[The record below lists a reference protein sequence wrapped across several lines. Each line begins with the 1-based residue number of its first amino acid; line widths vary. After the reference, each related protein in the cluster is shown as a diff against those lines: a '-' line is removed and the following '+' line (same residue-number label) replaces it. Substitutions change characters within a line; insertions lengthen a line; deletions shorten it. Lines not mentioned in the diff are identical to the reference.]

1 METYYSVLDMFDG
14 DRSLSQFL
22 VTILTVPQFAN
33 HPAVVDLLANIE
45 CAREV
50 QELAKV
56 ENGSHFSALHAK
68 AEQIGG
74 FKIDDMAL
82 QIVGEAPML
91 WALLDSL
98 LSARALQ
105 KVVIVSLLKK
115 STNQKANSL
124 SSILGIFLHS
134 THAPEKVIE
143 TMVKIGL
150 SISIDAIHDTVR
162 LLSAE
167 SSHVLQYLGQTLLVA
182 YAYDNFDI
190 NLKSTVPTAEKSTD
204 TLKHL
209 TSGLLFPLQHGVTRD
224 DLKCSYELW
233 RKSRINPLSDSPQVL
248 EQIPVAKTP
257 IIPASA
263 MDVNN
268 STVTGNIQA
277 IERLMAQGG
286 VFDPAD
292 VEDGES
298 PDVTEYVVLVHGDL
312 GTGEHITSM
321 QQCRS
326 IKTTPWRRF
335 QHIVFM
341 PGLFHLKMAAA
352 DAIWRALI
360 QPISACQDQTSL
372 MHDIA
377 QLRPH
382 ETGIFGSKPGFRMM
396 HQLIGHDGICRHLD
410 CWQIEVEKMNNAHKT
425 LDDFAISKLSLE
437 ELKDIANR
445 LAREYIAT
453 YRLTRYEN
461 NLLINKYFLLYEE
474 LSYAMNIGDIAH
486 IETCIITW
494 TLIFK
499 ATGKHKYATCMTEFL
514 INLHFNYPAGLQKA
528 IRYHWLVNPTG
539 KPECFHAVNWCVEL
553 NNLFIKVKNGGTG
566 SNRSVTRVILKSP
579 LVEVYRNAHSIIET
593 NFMHTGRTSLQAVPD
608 MKKTFEGL
616 LTKMRSSSPHI
627 HMPRR
632 QSTYLVPDLLDKGHE
647 LFEKG
652 WKGIGTEDDGTIVD
666 EVEQPTT
673 EDIVGEL

>member
-1 METYYSVLDMFDG
+1 
-14 DRSLSQFL
+14 
-22 VTILTVPQFAN
+22 
-33 HPAVVDLLANIE
+33 
-45 CAREV
+45 
-50 QELAKV
+50 
-56 ENGSHFSALHAK
+56 
-68 AEQIGG
+68 
-74 FKIDDMAL
+74 
-82 QIVGEAPML
+82 
-91 WALLDSL
+91 
-98 LSARALQ
+98 
-105 KVVIVSLLKK
+105 VIVSLLKK

-143 TMVKIGL
+143 TMAKMGL
-150 SISIDAIHDTVR
+150 SISVDAIHDTVR
-162 LLSAE
+162 SLSAE
-167 SSHVLQYLGQTLLVA
+167 SSHALQYLGQTLLAA

-233 RKSRINPLSDSPQVL
+233 RKSRINPLSDCSIGRTWKDLLSLHQDVSHSSGLSRRDQFNSWKFLHDLCHHGPPYFAQFQSQISAPQVL

-312 GTGEHITSM
+312 GTGERIASM
-321 QQCRS
+321 QQRRS
-326 IKTTPWRRF
+326 IETTPWRRF
-335 QHIVFM
+335 QHIVFV

-360 QPISACQDQTSL
+360 QPISARQDQTSL

-377 QLRPH
+377 QLWPR

-396 HQLIGHDGICRHLD
+396 HQLIGHDGICRCLD

-425 LDDFAISKLSLE
+425 LDDFAISKPSLE

-453 YRLTRYEN
+453 YRLTRVRRQPDERRDKQYEN

-486 IETCIITW
+486 VETCIITW
-494 TLIFK
+494 TSIFK

-514 INLHFNYPAGLQKA
+514 INLHFNYPAGLQ
-528 IRYHWLVNPTG
+528 
-539 KPECFHAVNWCVEL
+539 
-553 NNLFIKVKNGGTG
+553 
-566 SNRSVTRVILKSP
+566 
-579 LVEVYRNAHSIIET
+579 
-593 NFMHTGRTSLQAVPD
+593 
-608 MKKTFEGL
+608 
-616 LTKMRSSSPHI
+616 
-627 HMPRR
+627 
-632 QSTYLVPDLLDKGHE
+632 
-647 LFEKG
+647 
-652 WKGIGTEDDGTIVD
+652 
-666 EVEQPTT
+666 
-673 EDIVGEL
+673 

>member
-1 METYYSVLDMFDG
+1 MV
-14 DRSLSQFL
+14 
-22 VTILTVPQFAN
+22 A
-33 HPAVVDLLANIE
+33 E

-50 QELAKV
+50 RGLTKV
-56 ENGSHFSALHAK
+56 ENGSHFSAVHAK
-68 AEQIGG
+68 AEQIEG
-74 FKIDDMAL
+74 FQIDDMAL
-82 QIVGEAPML
+82 QIAGEAP
-91 WALLDSL
+91 
-98 LSARALQ
+98 R

-143 TMVKIGL
+143 TMARMGL
-150 SISIDAIHDTVR
+150 SISVDAIHNTVR
-162 LLSAE
+162 SLSAE
-167 SSHVLQYLGQTLLVA
+167 SSHALQYLGQTLLAA

-233 RKSRINPLSDSPQVL
+233 RKSRINPLTPQVL

-268 STVTGNIQA
+268 STVAGNIQA

-312 GTGEHITSM
+312 GTGERISSM
-321 QQCRS
+321 QQRRS
-326 IKTTPWRRF
+326 IETTPWRRF
-335 QHIVFM
+335 QHIVFV

-360 QPISACQDQTSL
+360 QPMSARQDQTSL

-377 QLRPH
+377 QLRPR

-396 HQLIGHDGICRHLD
+396 HQLISHDGICRCLD
-410 CWQIEVEKMNNAHKT
+410 CWRIEVERINNAHKT
-425 LDDFAISKLSLE
+425 LDDFAILKPSLE
-437 ELKDIANR
+437 ELKEIANR

-453 YRLTRYEN
+453 YKLTRARRQPDERRDKQYEN

-486 IETCIITW
+486 VETCIIAW

-539 KPECFHAVNWCVEL
+539 KPERFRAVDWCVEL
-553 NNLFIKVKNGGTG
+553 NNLFIKVKNGGNG
-566 SNRSVTRVILKSP
+566 SNRSVARVILESP
-579 LVEVYRNAHSIIET
+579 LVEVYRNAHSVIET
-593 NFMHTGRTSLQAVPD
+593 NFMHTGRTSLQAAPD

-616 LTKMRSSSPHI
+616 LMKMRSSSPHI
-627 HMPRR
+627 HTPGR

-652 WKGIGTEDDGTIVD
+652 WKGIVVDTIRHNEPRSKIMQMSMAIELDSRFLPPVIKRISQLQIKDGHRKLD
-666 EVEQPTT
+666 KARA
-673 EDIVGEL
+673 

>member
-1 METYYSVLDMFDG
+1 MATL
-14 DRSLSQFL
+14 
-22 VTILTVPQFAN
+22 
-33 HPAVVDLLANIE
+33 
-45 CAREV
+45 
-50 QELAKV
+50 
-56 ENGSHFSALHAK
+56 
-68 AEQIGG
+68 
-74 FKIDDMAL
+74 KIDDMAL

-105 KVVIVSLLKK
+105 VMKIKSQGHTEIRVLVSDAQEAEDSEYWAQVDDLEGVIEGITGDCILRAECLASQHSATMMLK

-124 SSILGIFLHS
+124 SI
-134 THAPEKVIE
+134 IE
-143 TMVKIGL
+143 TMAKMGL
-150 SISIDAIHDTVR
+150 SISIDAIHDTVH

-167 SSHVLQYLGQTLLVA
+167 SSHALQYLRQTLLAA

-190 NLKSTVPTAEKSTD
+190 NLKSTVPTAEKYTNS
-204 TLKHL
+204 LKHL

-224 DLKCSYELW
+224 DLKF
-233 RKSRINPLSDSPQVL
+233 
-248 EQIPVAKTP
+248 
-257 IIPASA
+257 
-263 MDVNN
+263 
-268 STVTGNIQA
+268 TGNIQA
-277 IERLMAQGG
+277 IKRLMAQGG
-286 VFDPAD
+286 VFDPVE

-312 GTGEHITSM
+312 GMGEHIASM

-326 IKTTPWRRF
+326 IETTPWWQF
-335 QHIVFM
+335 QHIVFV

-360 QPISACQDQTSL
+360 QPMSACQDQTSL

-377 QLRPH
+377 QLRPR
-382 ETGIFGSKPGFRMM
+382 ETGIFGSKPGLRMM

-425 LDDFAISKLSLE
+425 LDDFAILKPSLK
-437 ELKDIANR
+437 ELKVIANR
-445 LAREYIAT
+445 LAREYITT
-453 YRLTRYEN
+453 YRLTRYKN

-474 LSYAMNIGDIAH
+474 LSYAMNIGDIVH
-486 IETCIITW
+486 IETCIIAW

-499 ATGKHKYATCMTEFL
+499 AMGKHKYATCMTEFL
-514 INLHFNYPAGLQKA
+514 INLHFNYPMGLQKA
-528 IRYHWLVNPTG
+528 IRYHWLVNPTR
-539 KPECFHAVNWCVEL
+539 KPERFHAVDWCVEL

-566 SNRSVTRVILKSP
+566 SNRSVARVILESP
-579 LVEVYRNAHSIIET
+579 LVEVYQNAHSVIKT
-593 NFMHTGRTSLQAVPD
+593 NFMHTGRMSLQAAPD
-608 MKKTFEGL
+608 MKKMFEGL

-627 HMPRR
+627 HTPGR

-652 WKGIGTEDDGTIVD
+652 WKGIGTEDNGTIVD
-666 EVEQPTT
+666 EVEHPTT
-673 EDIVGEL
+673 EDVVGEL

>member
-1 METYYSVLDMFDG
+1 MFDG

-22 VTILTVPQFAN
+22 VTILTNLYNPLIGWAKD
-33 HPAVVDLLANIE
+33 AISAE

-50 QELAKV
+50 RELTKV
-56 ENGSHFSALHAK
+56 ENGSHFSAVHAK
-68 AEQIGG
+68 AEQIEG
-74 FKIDDMAL
+74 FQIDGMAL
-82 QIVGEAPML
+82 QIAGEAPVL

-105 KVVIVSLLKK
+105 VSKIESKGHTEIGILVSDAQEAEDSEYWAQVDDLEGVIEGITGDCISRAERLASQRSATMMLRKVVIVSLLKK

-143 TMVKIGL
+143 TMAKMGL
-150 SISIDAIHDTVR
+150 SISVDAIHDTVR
-162 LLSAE
+162 SLSAE
-167 SSHVLQYLGQTLLVA
+167 SSHALQYLGQTLLAA

-233 RKSRINPLSDSPQVL
+233 RKSRLNPLSDCSIGRTWKDLLSLHQDVSHSSGLSRRDQFNSWKFLHDLCHHGPPYFAQFQSQISAPQVL

-268 STVTGNIQA
+268 STVAGNIQA

-312 GTGEHITSM
+312 GTGERISSM

-326 IKTTPWRRF
+326 IETTPWRRF
-335 QHIVFM
+335 QHIVFV

-360 QPISACQDQTSL
+360 QPLSARQDQTSL

-377 QLRPH
+377 QLRPR

-396 HQLIGHDGICRHLD
+396 HQLIGHDGICRRLD
-410 CWQIEVEKMNNAHKT
+410 CWRIEVEKINNAHKT
-425 LDDFAISKLSLE
+425 LDDFAIVKPSLE
-437 ELKDIANR
+437 ELKEIANR

-453 YRLTRYEN
+453 YKLTRARRQPDERRDKQYEN

-474 LSYAMNIGDIAH
+474 LSYAMNI
-486 IETCIITW
+486 
-494 TLIFK
+494 
-499 ATGKHKYATCMTEFL
+499 
-514 INLHFNYPAGLQKA
+514 
-528 IRYHWLVNPTG
+528 
-539 KPECFHAVNWCVEL
+539 
-553 NNLFIKVKNGGTG
+553 
-566 SNRSVTRVILKSP
+566 
-579 LVEVYRNAHSIIET
+579 
-593 NFMHTGRTSLQAVPD
+593 
-608 MKKTFEGL
+608 
-616 LTKMRSSSPHI
+616 
-627 HMPRR
+627 RR
-632 QSTYLVPDLLDKGHE
+632 HCAR
-647 LFEKG
+647 
-652 WKGIGTEDDGTIVD
+652 
-666 EVEQPTT
+666 
-673 EDIVGEL
+673 